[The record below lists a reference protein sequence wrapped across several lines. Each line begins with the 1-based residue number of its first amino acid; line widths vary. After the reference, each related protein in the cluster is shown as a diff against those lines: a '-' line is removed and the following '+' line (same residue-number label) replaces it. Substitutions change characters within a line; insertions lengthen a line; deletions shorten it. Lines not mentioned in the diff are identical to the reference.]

1 MTLSGNLGFVP
12 LDEVLRLLTR
22 AGNAGVV
29 EITNRE
35 TRGRIFVTGAG
46 IGLATTFNDHDL
58 KDHLISSGYLSPAD
72 AASSAGSRAPF
83 NEELVGLVREM
94 TVESIYRMDGDNA
107 DFQVVRDSTSPFAS
121 PEPFDLERILDDS
134 RKRAEQWESVTKRIS
149 DLDATMKLN
158 RSLSAETVELDRASW
173 RLLSEIGSGAS
184 VKDLAARLGTTR
196 YAVASVAAAMV
207 DNELLVL
214 GDGAVEMAPVHEE
227 TVEHRADPVDAQA
240 DESDSQSAHV
250 VDETEIDPDRS
261 WWDEPEAEQPTDAG
275 VEDPEAQPVAA
286 EEDDVSDDNADSD
299 TADDV
304 EDTDAFLEKVFS
316 EVSTEPSEEDGHGLM
331 RRRRMGSILRELG
344 EE

>member
-29 EITNRE
+29 EITNKE

-46 IGLATTFNDHDL
+46 IALATTFDDQDL
-58 KDHLISSGYLSPAD
+58 KDHLVSSGYLSSAD
-72 AASSAGSRAPF
+72 AAASSAGGRAPF
-83 NEELVGLVREM
+83 NEELVNLIREM
-94 TVESIYRMDGDNA
+94 TVESIYRMDGESA
-107 DFQVVRDSTSPFAS
+107 DFQVVRDTTSAYAS

-134 RKRAEQWESVTKRIS
+134 RKRAEQWASVTKRIP

-158 RSLSAETVELDRASW
+158 RSLTAETVQLDRASW

-196 YAVASVAAAMV
+196 YAVASVAATMV
-207 DNELLVL
+207 DNELLVV
-214 GDGAVEMAPVHEE
+214 GDGAVETAAVPD
-227 TVEHRADPVDAQA
+227 TVEHVTDQA
-240 DESDSQSAHV
+240 DTHVEESEVH
-250 VDETEIDPDRS
+250 PDRS
-261 WWDEPEAEQPTDAG
+261 WWDEPEVEQPTDAG
-275 VEDPEAQPVAA
+275 VDEPSEQPVAA
-286 EEDDVSDDNADSD
+286 ESDDVSEEDAESDNAED
-299 TADDV
+299 A

-316 EVSTEPSEEDGHGLM
+316 EVRTEPSEEDGHGLM

>member
-58 KDHLISSGYLSPAD
+58 KDHLISSGYLSAAD
-72 AASSAGSRAPF
+72 AASSAGGRAPF

-94 TVESIYRMDGDNA
+94 TVESIYRMDGDDA
-107 DFQVVRDSTSPFAS
+107 DFQVVRDATSPYAS

-158 RSLSAETVELDRASW
+158 RSLSAESVELDRASW

-196 YAVASVAAAMV
+196 YAVASVAATMV
-207 DNELLVL
+207 DNELLVV
-214 GDGAVEMAPVHEE
+214 GDGAVEIAPVHDEP
-227 TVEHRADPVDAQA
+227 VEHPAGPV
-240 DESDSQSAHV
+240 SAP

-261 WWDEPEAEQPTDAG
+261 WWDEPESEQPTDAV
-275 VEDPEAQPVAA
+275 VEDPAEQLVAA
-286 EEDDVSDDNADSD
+286 DTEESEEDAEADS
-299 TADDV
+299 ADDA

>member
-12 LDEVLRLLTR
+12 LDEVLRLLAR

-35 TRGRIFVTGAG
+35 ISGRIFVTDAG
-46 IGLATTFNDHDL
+46 IGLATTFDDQDL

-72 AASSAGSRAPF
+72 ATSSAGSRGPF
-83 NEELVGLVREM
+83 SEDLVGLIREM
-94 TVESIYRMDGDNA
+94 TVESIYRMDGDSA
-107 DFQVVRDSTSPFAS
+107 DFEVLRDATSAFAS

-134 RKRAEQWESVTKRIS
+134 RKRAEQWESVNKRVP
-149 DLDATMKLN
+149 DLEATMKLN
-158 RSLSAETVELDRASW
+158 RTLTAETVQLDRASW
-173 RLLSEIGSGAS
+173 RLLSEIGSGSS
-184 VKDLAARLGTTR
+184 VKDLAAKLGTTR
-196 YAVASVAAAMV
+196 YAVASVAATMV
-207 DNELLVL
+207 DSELLVF
-214 GDGAVEMAPVHEE
+214 GDGAVEIAPVHDDP
-227 TVEHRADPVDAQA
+227 VEHVADQVSPQV
-240 DESDSQSAHV
+240 EEVSPH

-275 VEDPEAQPVAA
+275 VEDTEPQPVAA
-286 EEDDVSDDNADSD
+286 ETDDVSEEHADSD
-299 TADDV
+299 TADEA

-316 EVSTEPSEEDGHGLM
+316 EVTSEPSEDDGHGLM

>member
-58 KDHLISSGYLSPAD
+58 KDHLISSGYLSLSDAPASTGGR
-72 AASSAGSRAPF
+72 ASFSDD
-83 NEELVGLVREM
+83 LIGLIREM
-94 TVESIYRMDGDNA
+94 TVESIYRMDGENA
-107 DFQVVRDSTSPFAS
+107 DFQVVRDATSPYAS

-134 RKRAEQWESVTKRIS
+134 RKRAEQWESVSKRIP
-149 DLDATMKLN
+149 DLDATLKLN
-158 RSLSAETVELDRASW
+158 RSLAAETVELDRASW
-173 RLLSEIGSGAS
+173 RILSELGSGAT

-196 YAVASVAAAMV
+196 YAVASVAASMV
-207 DNELLVL
+207 DNDLLIM
-214 GDGAVEMAPVHEE
+214 GEGTAVETAPIPEAVENVSEQVTPQVEE
-227 TVEHRADPVDAQA
+227 SEV
-240 DESDSQSAHV
+240 
-250 VDETEIDPDRS
+250 DPDRS
-261 WWDEPEAEQPTDAG
+261 WWDEPEVEQPTDTGA
-275 VEDPEAQPVAA
+275 EDQSEHPVAA
-286 EEDDVSDDNADSD
+286 DTEETFDEDGEAD

>member
-46 IGLATTFNDHDL
+46 IGLATTFDDL
-58 KDHLISSGYLSPAD
+58 DLRDHLISSGYLSSAD
-72 AASSAGSRAPF
+72 AASSAGGRVPF
-83 NEELVGLVREM
+83 NDELVGLIREM
-94 TVESIYRMDGDNA
+94 TVESIYRMNGDNA
-107 DFQVVRDSTSPFAS
+107 DFQVVRDATSAYAS

-134 RKRAEQWESVTKRIS
+134 RKRSEQWESVNKRIP

-158 RSLSAETVELDRASW
+158 RSLTTETVELDRASW

-196 YAVASVAAAMV
+196 YAVASVAAALV
-207 DNELLVL
+207 DNQLLGL
-214 GDGAVEMAPVHEE
+214 GDGAVEAPPAPEAVEQPAEQAVAHIEE
-227 TVEHRADPVDAQA
+227 SEV
-240 DESDSQSAHV
+240 
-250 VDETEIDPDRS
+250 DPDRS
-261 WWDEPEAEQPTDAG
+261 WWDEPETEQPTDAA
-275 VEDPEAQPVAA
+275 VDDPAEQPVAA
-286 EEDDVSDDNADSD
+286 DAEDSEDAADADTSDDADTTDDAD
-299 TADDV
+299 TAEGA

-316 EVSTEPSEEDGHGLM
+316 EVSTEPSDEDGHGLM